1 MEESLTLKKR
11 QLLRNN
17 EYYEIQEVFDEL
29 YSMSNANKTFV
40 NLMKHVTSEQNILLA
55 YRNIKKNKGS
65 TTVGTDNLDIDHF
78 KIMSKDKFIENITN
92 KFTNYTPKSVRRVE
106 IPKQNGKT
114 RPLGI
119 PCIDDRIIQ
128 QCIKQ
133 VLEPICEAKFHKHS
147 YGFRPN
153 RSTSHAIARCMAL
166 MNKSKLHYVVDIDIK
181 GFFDNVNH
189 NKLKK
194 QIWALGIRDKNLIS
208 ILGKILKS
216 EIEGIVMTL
225 KYFVEIINRLKR
237 FIKQLDYG

>member
-1 MEESLTLKKR
+1 M
-11 QLLRNN
+11 
-17 EYYEIQEVFDEL
+17 
-29 YSMSNANKTFV
+29 
-40 NLMKHVTSEQNILLA
+40 
-55 YRNIKKNKGS
+55 
-65 TTVGTDNLDIDHF
+65 
-78 KIMSKDKFIENITN
+78 
-92 KFTNYTPKSVRRVE
+92 RRVE